1 MSTQNTSLDQRIM
14 GIDISKKMLDV
25 HVSGTDKIKQYLN
38 NEAGISALIM
48 DYGVSPDLIV
58 YEATGGYERLLT
70 KKLIECG
77 WSISLVNPRQVR
89 DFARAKGILAKND
102 HIDAKLLSDF
112 GRIMSPPPVQHHIPQ
127 HLSDLLKRRE
137 QIIDLI
143 KKEKQHLDKSTDQNL
158 IQDIKEHILFM
169 EQQRDKMDAEIQKGL
184 ESDTKI
190 KERFDILE
198 SIKGVG
204 KQTSAL
210 LAVFMP
216 ELGSAT
222 HSQVTALAGL
232 APFSY
237 ESGQFKGKR
246 HIRGGRKRVRNALY
260 MASLSAIQFN
270 PDIKSFYQGLRER
283 NKPFKIAI
291 TAAMRKLLKLI
302 NALIKNNRKW
312 EPVKI

>member
-1 MSTQNTSLDQRIM
+1 M
-14 GIDISKKMLDV
+14 GIDISKKTLDV
-25 HVSGTDKIKQYLN
+25 YVSGTNKIKQYLN
-38 NEAGISALIM
+38 SEAGISALIM
-48 DYGVSPDLIV
+48 DYEVAPDLV
-58 YEATGGYERLLT
+58 VCEATGGYERLLM
-70 KKLIECG
+70 KKIIEYG
-77 WSISLVNPRQVR
+77 WSISLVSPRQVR

-102 HIDAKLLSDF
+102 SIDAKLLSEF
-112 GRIMSPPPVQHHIPQ
+112 GKIMSPAPAEYHVCE
-127 HLSDLLKRRE
+127 HLSDLLRRRE
-137 QIIDLI
+137 QLVDLI
-143 KKEKQHLDKSTDQNL
+143 KKEKQHLDKSIDQNI

-169 EQQRDKMDAEIQKGL
+169 EQQKDKMDLEIQQGL
-184 ESDTKI
+184 ASDTKI
-190 KERFDILE
+190 KERVDILE

-237 ESGQFKGKR
+237 ESGKFKGKR

-270 PDIKSFYQGLRER
+270 PDIKSFYQGLKER
-283 NKPFKIAI
+283 QKPFKVAI
-291 TAAMRKLLKLI
+291 TATMRKLLKII

-312 EPVKI
+312 SSPK